1 MASTIE
7 TVFIEKY
14 LFFLLVGTHANSS
27 WGRPFRVMPQL
38 CPPQSLRVRW
48 VAAVVLREKEGVPA
62 ARVTAVV
69 RARRLPGYLCAKRC
83 IADEADKIEVR
94 LLKAEQANWW
104 RIVAATSLV
113 TRPRI
118 FHHRAARGIRSRA
131 N

>member
-1 MASTIE
+1 
-7 TVFIEKY
+7 
-14 LFFLLVGTHANSS
+14 
-27 WGRPFRVMPQL
+27 
-38 CPPQSLRVRW
+38 
-48 VAAVVLREKEGVPA
+48 VPA

-69 RARRLPGYLCAKRC
+69 RARRLPGYLRAKRC

-118 FHHRAARGIRSRA
+118 FHHRIPSARLRLRAATYHRVKWNNESLGWHGANDIRCDQVPDPKIEHRRPRGIRSRA

>member
-1 MASTIE
+1 
-7 TVFIEKY
+7 
-14 LFFLLVGTHANSS
+14 
-27 WGRPFRVMPQL
+27 
-38 CPPQSLRVRW
+38 
-48 VAAVVLREKEGVPA
+48 VPA

-69 RARRLPGYLCAKRC
+69 RARRLPGYLCAKSC

-118 FHHRAARGIRSRA
+118 FIIAPRAEYDHERTDHPIIA
-131 N
+131 

>member
-38 CPPQSLRVRW
+38 CPPRSLRVRW
-48 VAAVVLREKEGVPA
+48 VAAVVLREKEACRPHA
-62 ARVTAVV
+62 SPQLSA
-69 RARRLPGYLCAKRC
+69 PEYLRQRC